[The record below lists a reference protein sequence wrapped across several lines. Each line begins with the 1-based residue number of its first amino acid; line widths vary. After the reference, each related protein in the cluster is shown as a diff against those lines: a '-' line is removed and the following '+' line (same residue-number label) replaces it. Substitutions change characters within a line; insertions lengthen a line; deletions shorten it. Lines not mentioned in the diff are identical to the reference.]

1 MRTKVNIDIRL
12 HCYHMVDA
20 ASGGLSQPSI
30 VSLSALIWFI
40 IYILYRNLQFLDHRI
55 IINSMNPLSSDI
67 SELSRFVFQV
77 IWVSAY
83 YQKQMFLLL
92 KGSDVIVPSMNAL
105 VFTRKVGV
113 VRNSKLCL

>member
-12 HCYHMVDA
+12 HCYHMIDV

-40 IYILYRNLQFLDHRI
+40 IYSLYRNLQFLDHRI

-67 SELSRFVFQV
+67 GELSRFVFQV

-83 YQKQMFLLL
+83 YQKQMFFF
-92 KGSDVIVPSMNAL
+92 VE
-105 VFTRKVGV
+105 RK
-113 VRNSKLCL
+113 